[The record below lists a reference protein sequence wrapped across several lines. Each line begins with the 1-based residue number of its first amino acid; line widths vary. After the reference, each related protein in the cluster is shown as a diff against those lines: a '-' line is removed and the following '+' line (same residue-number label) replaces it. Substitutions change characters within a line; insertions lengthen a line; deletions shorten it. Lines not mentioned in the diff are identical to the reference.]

1 MMRSMFSGVSGMRNF
16 QYELDVIGNNISNVN
31 TVGFKGSRV
40 TFQTALL
47 QTLKAAR
54 APQNNVGG
62 TNPIQIGLGSQLAT
76 VDKIMTQGSF
86 QNTGRKL
93 DLAIQGD
100 GFFVLSDGQGYYY
113 TRAGALDVDMNG
125 TLIHSSTGMKV
136 QGWTAVQDPTTGQ
149 RYIDTNQPI
158 GDIVISAGMTMPANA
173 TTLARMEGNLNSTSG
188 ILPFAMTV
196 TDDNGQQHTVRFVFS
211 RTEQDIA
218 RQNGPF
224 TENQSYTWRA
234 YDESN
239 ALIGEGYVVVNQFGR
254 VVESSANSRRF
265 EFLTVSAANQKQIT
279 NTDITGTVPPDGDY
293 TVQVVNRFGQVIYNG
308 PVTISNGQFTID
320 DDDIRANEPYVVIF
334 SRDSDVGT
342 VTATNNEVINQNDFQ
357 ADNIP
362 VPPDGTYNVRVLDS
376 TGSQKFSGP
385 ITISNGQFEIRDS
398 NIQAGQEYTII
409 FSRVP
414 DVLNFRAS
422 QNNRITQADIFADV
436 PPDGNYTVRVIDSS
450 GTTIFS
456 GPIPISNG
464 QFTIDDDDIQAN
476 QQYTILFISE
486 ELAPANE
493 VVVAPGASISIPS
506 SGELRFYE
514 SDSPSNFVVA
524 RFESPRYV
532 TAVEVYDT
540 LGNPYSL
547 YIEFIRLG
555 QFEDM
560 KNAWIWRV
568 YTASGEPITYIDANG
583 QTSYNNTP
591 YIGGVVDFN
600 ESGRLST
607 LYGITWDENNQ
618 TFQVSDS
625 ELRTIQFDASHMGDG
640 TVTIDLDLT
649 ALTQFAGANSATFT
663 YQNGNALGTL
673 QSFAI
678 NEAGQ
683 IIGTFSNGL
692 TDLLGQVALA
702 IFNNPAGLTE
712 VGNSLYV
719 PSANSG
725 LAQIGAAGTG
735 GRGTLIPGALEMSNV
750 DLAEEF
756 TRMIIAQ
763 RGFQANARVITTADT
778 ILGELVALRR

>member
-76 VDKIMTQGSF
+76 MDKVMTQGSF

-113 TRAGALDVDMNG
+113 TRAGALDVDMKG

-136 QGWTAVQDPTTGQ
+136 QGWIAIQDPTTGQ

-173 TTLARMEGNLNSTSG
+173 TTSARMEGNLNSTSG
-188 ILPFAMTV
+188 IMPFAMTV
-196 TDDNGQQHTVRFVFS
+196 TDNNGQQRTVRFVFS
-211 RTEQDIA
+211 KTNTDFA

-234 YDESN
+234 YDENNNLLGTSY
-239 ALIGEGYVVVNQFGR
+239 IVVNQFGR
-254 VVESSANSRRF
+254 VV
-265 EFLTVSAANQKQIT
+265 
-279 NTDITGTVPPDGDY
+279 
-293 TVQVVNRFGQVIYNG
+293 
-308 PVTISNGQFTID
+308 
-320 DDDIRANEPYVVIF
+320 
-334 SRDSDVGT
+334 DSG
-342 VTATNNEVINQNDFQ
+342 
-357 ADNIP
+357 
-362 VPPDGTYNVRVLDS
+362 LS
-376 TGSQKFSGP
+376 
-385 ITISNGQFEIRDS
+385 
-398 NIQAGQEYTII
+398 
-409 FSRVP
+409 
-414 DVLNFRAS
+414 
-422 QNNRITQADIFADV
+422 
-436 PPDGNYTVRVIDSS
+436 
-450 GTTIFS
+450 
-456 GPIPISNG
+456 
-464 QFTIDDDDIQAN
+464 
-476 QQYTILFISE
+476 
-486 ELAPANE
+486 E

-514 SDSPSNFVVA
+514 SDSPSNFVTA
-524 RFESPRYV
+524 KFESPRYV

-555 QFEDM
+555 QFQGIR
-560 KNAWIWRV
+560 NAWIWRV
-568 YTASGEPITYIDANG
+568 YTASGEPIRYIDANG

-591 YIGGVVDFN
+591 YVGGVVDFN

-607 LYGITWDENNQ
+607 LYGITWDEATQ

-640 TVTIDLDLT
+640 TVTINLDLT
-649 ALTQFAGANSATFT
+649 SLTQFAGANSATFT

-702 IFNNPAGLTE
+702 VFNNPAGLTE
-712 VGNSLYV
+712 IGNSLYV

-756 TRMIIAQ
+756 TKMIIAQ

>member
-76 VDKIMTQGSF
+76 VDKVMTQGSF

-136 QGWTAVQDPTTGQ
+136 QGWIAIQDPTTGQ

-188 ILPFAMTV
+188 IMPFAMTV

-211 RTEQDIA
+211 KTNTDFAI
-218 RQNGPF
+218 QNGPF

-234 YDESN
+234 YDEN
-239 ALIGEGYVVVNQFGR
+239 NNLLGESYIVVNQFGR
-254 VVESSANSRRF
+254 VV
-265 EFLTVSAANQKQIT
+265 
-279 NTDITGTVPPDGDY
+279 
-293 TVQVVNRFGQVIYNG
+293 
-308 PVTISNGQFTID
+308 
-320 DDDIRANEPYVVIF
+320 
-334 SRDSDVGT
+334 DSG
-342 VTATNNEVINQNDFQ
+342 
-357 ADNIP
+357 
-362 VPPDGTYNVRVLDS
+362 LS
-376 TGSQKFSGP
+376 
-385 ITISNGQFEIRDS
+385 
-398 NIQAGQEYTII
+398 
-409 FSRVP
+409 
-414 DVLNFRAS
+414 
-422 QNNRITQADIFADV
+422 
-436 PPDGNYTVRVIDSS
+436 
-450 GTTIFS
+450 
-456 GPIPISNG
+456 
-464 QFTIDDDDIQAN
+464 
-476 QQYTILFISE
+476 
-486 ELAPANE
+486 E

-514 SDSPSNFVVA
+514 SDSPSNFVTA
-524 RFESPRYV
+524 KFESPRYV

-547 YIEFIRLG
+547 YIEFTRLG
-555 QFEDM
+555 QFQGM

-591 YIGGVVDFN
+591 YVGGVVDFN

-607 LYGITWDENNQ
+607 LYGITWDEATQ

-640 TVTIDLDLT
+640 TVTINLDLT

-702 IFNNPAGLTE
+702 VFNNPAGLTE
-712 VGNSLYV
+712 IGNSLYV

-756 TRMIIAQ
+756 TKMIIAQ

>member
-76 VDKIMTQGSF
+76 VDKVMTQGSF

-136 QGWTAVQDPTTGQ
+136 QGWIAIQDPTTGQ

-158 GDIVISAGMTMPANA
+158 GDIIISAGMTMPANA

-188 ILPFAMTV
+188 IMPFAMTV

-211 RTEQDIA
+211 KTNTDFAI
-218 RQNGPF
+218 QNGPF

-234 YDESN
+234 YDEN
-239 ALIGEGYVVVNQFGR
+239 NNLLGESYIVVNQFGR
-254 VVESSANSRRF
+254 VV
-265 EFLTVSAANQKQIT
+265 
-279 NTDITGTVPPDGDY
+279 
-293 TVQVVNRFGQVIYNG
+293 
-308 PVTISNGQFTID
+308 
-320 DDDIRANEPYVVIF
+320 
-334 SRDSDVGT
+334 DSG
-342 VTATNNEVINQNDFQ
+342 
-357 ADNIP
+357 
-362 VPPDGTYNVRVLDS
+362 LS
-376 TGSQKFSGP
+376 
-385 ITISNGQFEIRDS
+385 
-398 NIQAGQEYTII
+398 
-409 FSRVP
+409 
-414 DVLNFRAS
+414 
-422 QNNRITQADIFADV
+422 
-436 PPDGNYTVRVIDSS
+436 
-450 GTTIFS
+450 
-456 GPIPISNG
+456 
-464 QFTIDDDDIQAN
+464 
-476 QQYTILFISE
+476 
-486 ELAPANE
+486 E

-514 SDSPSNFVVA
+514 SDSPSNFVTA
-524 RFESPRYV
+524 KFESPRYV

-555 QFEDM
+555 QFQGM

-583 QTSYNNTP
+583 QTSYNSTP
-591 YIGGVVDFN
+591 YVGGVVDFN

-607 LYGITWDENNQ
+607 LYGITWDEATQ

-625 ELRTIQFDASHMGDG
+625 ELRTIQFDATHMGDG
-640 TVTIDLDLT
+640 TVTINLDLT
-649 ALTQFAGANSATFT
+649 SLTQFAGANSATFT

-702 IFNNPAGLTE
+702 VFNNPAGLTE
-712 VGNSLYV
+712 IGNSLYV

-756 TRMIIAQ
+756 TKMIIAQ

>member
-76 VDKIMTQGSF
+76 MDKVMTQGSF

-136 QGWTAVQDPTTGQ
+136 QGWIAIQDPTTGQ

-188 ILPFAMTV
+188 IMPFAMTV
-196 TDDNGQQHTVRFVFS
+196 TDDNGQQRTVRFVFS
-211 RTEQDIA
+211 KTNTDFA

-234 YDESN
+234 YDENNNLLGTSY
-239 ALIGEGYVVVNQFGR
+239 IVVNQFGR
-254 VVESSANSRRF
+254 VV
-265 EFLTVSAANQKQIT
+265 
-279 NTDITGTVPPDGDY
+279 
-293 TVQVVNRFGQVIYNG
+293 
-308 PVTISNGQFTID
+308 
-320 DDDIRANEPYVVIF
+320 
-334 SRDSDVGT
+334 DSG
-342 VTATNNEVINQNDFQ
+342 
-357 ADNIP
+357 
-362 VPPDGTYNVRVLDS
+362 LS
-376 TGSQKFSGP
+376 
-385 ITISNGQFEIRDS
+385 
-398 NIQAGQEYTII
+398 
-409 FSRVP
+409 
-414 DVLNFRAS
+414 
-422 QNNRITQADIFADV
+422 
-436 PPDGNYTVRVIDSS
+436 
-450 GTTIFS
+450 
-456 GPIPISNG
+456 
-464 QFTIDDDDIQAN
+464 
-476 QQYTILFISE
+476 
-486 ELAPANE
+486 E

-514 SDSPSNFVVA
+514 SDSPSNFVTA
-524 RFESPRYV
+524 KFESPRYV

-555 QFEDM
+555 QFQGIR
-560 KNAWIWRV
+560 NAWIWRV

-591 YIGGVVDFN
+591 YVGGVVDFN

-607 LYGITWDENNQ
+607 LYGITWDEATQ

-640 TVTIDLDLT
+640 TVTINLDLT
-649 ALTQFAGANSATFT
+649 SLTQFAGANSAAFT

-702 IFNNPAGLTE
+702 VFNNPAGLTE
-712 VGNSLYV
+712 IGNSLYV

-756 TRMIIAQ
+756 TKMIIAQ

>member
-76 VDKIMTQGSF
+76 VDKVMTQGSF

-136 QGWTAVQDPTTGQ
+136 QGWIAIQDPTTGQ

-188 ILPFAMTV
+188 IMPFAMTV

-211 RTEQDIA
+211 KTNTDFAI
-218 RQNGPF
+218 QNGPF

-234 YDESN
+234 YDENNNLLGTSY
-239 ALIGEGYVVVNQFGR
+239 IVVNQFGR
-254 VVESSANSRRF
+254 VV
-265 EFLTVSAANQKQIT
+265 
-279 NTDITGTVPPDGDY
+279 
-293 TVQVVNRFGQVIYNG
+293 
-308 PVTISNGQFTID
+308 
-320 DDDIRANEPYVVIF
+320 
-334 SRDSDVGT
+334 DSG
-342 VTATNNEVINQNDFQ
+342 
-357 ADNIP
+357 
-362 VPPDGTYNVRVLDS
+362 LS
-376 TGSQKFSGP
+376 
-385 ITISNGQFEIRDS
+385 
-398 NIQAGQEYTII
+398 
-409 FSRVP
+409 
-414 DVLNFRAS
+414 
-422 QNNRITQADIFADV
+422 
-436 PPDGNYTVRVIDSS
+436 
-450 GTTIFS
+450 
-456 GPIPISNG
+456 
-464 QFTIDDDDIQAN
+464 
-476 QQYTILFISE
+476 
-486 ELAPANE
+486 E

-514 SDSPSNFVVA
+514 SDSPSNFVTA
-524 RFESPRYV
+524 KFESPRYV

-555 QFEDM
+555 QFQGIR
-560 KNAWIWRV
+560 NAWIWRV

-583 QTSYNNTP
+583 QTSYNTTP
-591 YIGGVVDFN
+591 YVGGVVDFN

-607 LYGITWDENNQ
+607 LYGITWDEATQ

-640 TVTIDLDLT
+640 TVTINLDLT

-702 IFNNPAGLTE
+702 VFNNPAGLTE
-712 VGNSLYV
+712 IGNSLYV

-756 TRMIIAQ
+756 TKMIIAQ

>member
-76 VDKIMTQGSF
+76 MDKVMTQGSF

-136 QGWTAVQDPTTGQ
+136 QGWIAIQDPTTGQ

-188 ILPFAMTV
+188 IMPFAMTV
-196 TDDNGQQHTVRFVFS
+196 TDDNGQQRTVRFVFS
-211 RTEQDIA
+211 KTNTDFA

-234 YDESN
+234 YDENNNLLGTSY
-239 ALIGEGYVVVNQFGR
+239 IVVNQFGR
-254 VVESSANSRRF
+254 VV
-265 EFLTVSAANQKQIT
+265 
-279 NTDITGTVPPDGDY
+279 
-293 TVQVVNRFGQVIYNG
+293 
-308 PVTISNGQFTID
+308 
-320 DDDIRANEPYVVIF
+320 
-334 SRDSDVGT
+334 DSG
-342 VTATNNEVINQNDFQ
+342 
-357 ADNIP
+357 
-362 VPPDGTYNVRVLDS
+362 LS
-376 TGSQKFSGP
+376 
-385 ITISNGQFEIRDS
+385 
-398 NIQAGQEYTII
+398 
-409 FSRVP
+409 
-414 DVLNFRAS
+414 
-422 QNNRITQADIFADV
+422 
-436 PPDGNYTVRVIDSS
+436 
-450 GTTIFS
+450 
-456 GPIPISNG
+456 
-464 QFTIDDDDIQAN
+464 
-476 QQYTILFISE
+476 
-486 ELAPANE
+486 E

-514 SDSPSNFVVA
+514 SDSPSNFVTA
-524 RFESPRYV
+524 KFESPRYV

-555 QFEDM
+555 QFQGIR
-560 KNAWIWRV
+560 NAWIWRV
-568 YTASGEPITYIDANG
+568 YTASGEPIRYIDANG
-583 QTSYNNTP
+583 QTSYNTTP
-591 YIGGVVDFN
+591 YVGGVVDFN

-607 LYGITWDENNQ
+607 LYGITWDEATQ

-640 TVTIDLDLT
+640 TVTINLDLT
-649 ALTQFAGANSATFT
+649 SLTQFAGANSATFT

-702 IFNNPAGLTE
+702 VFNNPAGLTE
-712 VGNSLYV
+712 IGNSLYV

-756 TRMIIAQ
+756 TKMIIAQ

>member
-1 MMRSMFSGVSGMRNF
+1 MFSGVSGMRNF

-76 VDKIMTQGSF
+76 VDKVMTQGSF

-136 QGWTAVQDPTTGQ
+136 QGWIAIQDPTTGQ

-173 TTLARMEGNLNSTSG
+173 TTSARMEGNLNSTSG
-188 ILPFAMTV
+188 IMPFAMTV
-196 TDDNGQQHTVRFVFS
+196 TDDNGQQRTVRFVFS
-211 RTEQDIA
+211 KTNDDFA

-234 YDESN
+234 YDEN
-239 ALIGEGYVVVNQFGR
+239 NNLLGESY
-254 VVESSANSRRF
+254 
-265 EFLTVSAANQKQIT
+265 I
-279 NTDITGTVPPDGDY
+279 
-293 TVQVVNRFGQVIYNG
+293 VVNRFG
-308 PVTISNGQFTID
+308 
-320 DDDIRANEPYVVIF
+320 RVV
-334 SRDSDVGT
+334 DSG
-342 VTATNNEVINQNDFQ
+342 
-357 ADNIP
+357 
-362 VPPDGTYNVRVLDS
+362 LS
-376 TGSQKFSGP
+376 
-385 ITISNGQFEIRDS
+385 
-398 NIQAGQEYTII
+398 
-409 FSRVP
+409 
-414 DVLNFRAS
+414 
-422 QNNRITQADIFADV
+422 
-436 PPDGNYTVRVIDSS
+436 
-450 GTTIFS
+450 
-456 GPIPISNG
+456 
-464 QFTIDDDDIQAN
+464 
-476 QQYTILFISE
+476 
-486 ELAPANE
+486 E

-514 SDSPSNFVVA
+514 SDSPSNFVTA
-524 RFESPRYV
+524 KFESPRYV

-555 QFEDM
+555 QFQGIR
-560 KNAWIWRV
+560 NAWIWRV

-591 YIGGVVDFN
+591 YVGGVVDFN

-607 LYGITWDENNQ
+607 LYGITWDEATQ

-640 TVTIDLDLT
+640 TVTINLDLT
-649 ALTQFAGANSATFT
+649 SLTQFAGANSATFT

-702 IFNNPAGLTE
+702 VFNNPAGLTE
-712 VGNSLYV
+712 IGNSLYV

-756 TRMIIAQ
+756 TKMIIAQ

>member
-76 VDKIMTQGSF
+76 VDKVMTQGSF

-100 GFFVLSDGQGYYY
+100 GFFVLSDGKGYYY

-136 QGWTAVQDPTTGQ
+136 QGWIAIQDPTTGQ

-188 ILPFAMTV
+188 IMPFAMTV

-211 RTEQDIA
+211 KTNADFAI
-218 RQNGPF
+218 QNGPF

-234 YDESN
+234 YDENNNLLGTSY
-239 ALIGEGYVVVNQFGR
+239 IVVNQFGR
-254 VVESSANSRRF
+254 VV
-265 EFLTVSAANQKQIT
+265 
-279 NTDITGTVPPDGDY
+279 
-293 TVQVVNRFGQVIYNG
+293 
-308 PVTISNGQFTID
+308 
-320 DDDIRANEPYVVIF
+320 
-334 SRDSDVGT
+334 DSG
-342 VTATNNEVINQNDFQ
+342 
-357 ADNIP
+357 
-362 VPPDGTYNVRVLDS
+362 LS
-376 TGSQKFSGP
+376 
-385 ITISNGQFEIRDS
+385 
-398 NIQAGQEYTII
+398 
-409 FSRVP
+409 
-414 DVLNFRAS
+414 
-422 QNNRITQADIFADV
+422 
-436 PPDGNYTVRVIDSS
+436 
-450 GTTIFS
+450 
-456 GPIPISNG
+456 
-464 QFTIDDDDIQAN
+464 
-476 QQYTILFISE
+476 
-486 ELAPANE
+486 E

-514 SDSPSNFVVA
+514 SDSPSNFVTA
-524 RFESPRYV
+524 KFESPRYV

-547 YIEFIRLG
+547 YIEFTRLG
-555 QFEDM
+555 QFQGM

-591 YIGGVVDFN
+591 YVGGVVDFN

-607 LYGITWDENNQ
+607 LYGITWDEDTQ

-640 TVTIDLDLT
+640 TVTINLDLT
-649 ALTQFAGANSATFT
+649 SLTQFAGANSATFT

-712 VGNSLYV
+712 IGNSLYV

-756 TRMIIAQ
+756 TKMIIAQ

>member
-76 VDKIMTQGSF
+76 VDKVMTQGSF

-136 QGWTAVQDPTTGQ
+136 QGWIAIQDPTTGQ

-188 ILPFAMTV
+188 IMPFAMTV

-211 RTEQDIA
+211 KTNTDFAI
-218 RQNGPF
+218 QNGPF

-234 YDESN
+234 YDENNNLLGTSY
-239 ALIGEGYVVVNQFGR
+239 IVVNQFGR
-254 VVESSANSRRF
+254 VV
-265 EFLTVSAANQKQIT
+265 
-279 NTDITGTVPPDGDY
+279 
-293 TVQVVNRFGQVIYNG
+293 
-308 PVTISNGQFTID
+308 
-320 DDDIRANEPYVVIF
+320 
-334 SRDSDVGT
+334 DSG
-342 VTATNNEVINQNDFQ
+342 
-357 ADNIP
+357 
-362 VPPDGTYNVRVLDS
+362 LS
-376 TGSQKFSGP
+376 
-385 ITISNGQFEIRDS
+385 
-398 NIQAGQEYTII
+398 
-409 FSRVP
+409 
-414 DVLNFRAS
+414 
-422 QNNRITQADIFADV
+422 
-436 PPDGNYTVRVIDSS
+436 
-450 GTTIFS
+450 
-456 GPIPISNG
+456 
-464 QFTIDDDDIQAN
+464 
-476 QQYTILFISE
+476 
-486 ELAPANE
+486 E

-514 SDSPSNFVVA
+514 SDSPSNFVTA
-524 RFESPRYV
+524 KFESPRYV

-547 YIEFIRLG
+547 YIEFTRLG
-555 QFEDM
+555 QFQGM

-591 YIGGVVDFN
+591 YVGGVVDFN

-607 LYGITWDENNQ
+607 LYGITWDEATQ

-640 TVTIDLDLT
+640 TVTINLDLT

-712 VGNSLYV
+712 IGNSLYV

-756 TRMIIAQ
+756 TKMIIAQ

>member
-76 VDKIMTQGSF
+76 VDKIMIQGSF

-136 QGWTAVQDPTTGQ
+136 QGWRAIQDPTTGQ

-173 TTLARMEGNLNSTSG
+173 TSLARMEGNLNSTSG

-211 RTEQDIA
+211 RTSTDFAI
-218 RQNGPF
+218 QNGPF

-239 ALIGEGYVVVNQFGR
+239 TLIGEGYVVVNQFGR
-254 VVESSANSRRF
+254 VVESGNYLFSTLNPTSSYTINATANGTINVTDPDTKNGTYYVMVTDSNGRIIYQGENTSTNGTMTINDTDIVAGRSYNVYLYFRRN
-265 EFLTVSAANQKQIT
+265 TVSGVTPASDDQIT
-279 NTDITGTVPPDGDY
+279 HTNITNSLDIPPDGTYRVRVIDES
-293 TVQVVNRFGQVIYNG
+293 NDQVIFEGSVN
-308 PVTISNGQFTID
+308 VSNGQFTIN
-320 DDDIRANEPYVVIF
+320 DDDIE
-334 SRDSDVGT
+334 
-342 VTATNNEVINQNDFQ
+342 
-357 ADNIP
+357 
-362 VPPDGTYNVRVLDS
+362 S
-376 TGSQKFSGP
+376 T
-385 ITISNGQFEIRDS
+385 
-398 NIQAGQEYTII
+398 
-409 FSRVP
+409 
-414 DVLNFRAS
+414 
-422 QNNRITQADIFADV
+422 
-436 PPDGNYTVRVIDSS
+436 GNYTVEFVSTVS
-450 GTTIFS
+450 L
-456 GPIPISNG
+456 P
-464 QFTIDDDDIQAN
+464 
-476 QQYTILFISE
+476 L
-486 ELAPANE
+486 NE

-514 SDSPSNFVVA
+514 SDSPSNFVTA
-524 RFESPRYV
+524 KFESPRYV

-547 YIEFIRLG
+547 YIEFVRLG

-560 KNAWIWRV
+560 QNAWIWRV

-583 QTSYNNTP
+583 QTSYNDTP
-591 YIGGVVDFN
+591 YVGGVVDFN

-607 LYGITWDENNQ
+607 LYGITWDEATQ
-618 TFQVSDS
+618 TFTVGNV

-640 TVTIDLDLT
+640 TVTINLDLT
-649 ALTQFAGANSATFT
+649 SLTQFAGANSATFT

-702 IFNNPAGLTE
+702 VFNNPAGLTE
-712 VGNSLYV
+712 IGNSLYV

-756 TRMIIAQ
+756 TKMIIAQ

>member
-76 VDKIMTQGSF
+76 VDKVMTQGSF

-136 QGWTAVQDPTTGQ
+136 QGWIAIQDPTTGQ

-173 TTLARMEGNLNSTSG
+173 TTLARMQGNLNSTSG
-188 ILPFAMTV
+188 IMPFAMTV

-211 RTEQDIA
+211 KTNDDFA

-234 YDESN
+234 YDEN
-239 ALIGEGYVVVNQFGR
+239 NNLLGESY
-254 VVESSANSRRF
+254 
-265 EFLTVSAANQKQIT
+265 I
-279 NTDITGTVPPDGDY
+279 
-293 TVQVVNRFGQVIYNG
+293 VVNRFG
-308 PVTISNGQFTID
+308 
-320 DDDIRANEPYVVIF
+320 RVV
-334 SRDSDVGT
+334 DSG
-342 VTATNNEVINQNDFQ
+342 
-357 ADNIP
+357 
-362 VPPDGTYNVRVLDS
+362 LS
-376 TGSQKFSGP
+376 
-385 ITISNGQFEIRDS
+385 
-398 NIQAGQEYTII
+398 
-409 FSRVP
+409 
-414 DVLNFRAS
+414 
-422 QNNRITQADIFADV
+422 
-436 PPDGNYTVRVIDSS
+436 
-450 GTTIFS
+450 
-456 GPIPISNG
+456 
-464 QFTIDDDDIQAN
+464 
-476 QQYTILFISE
+476 
-486 ELAPANE
+486 E

-514 SDSPSNFVVA
+514 SDSPSNFVTA
-524 RFESPRYV
+524 KFESPRYV

-555 QFEDM
+555 QFEGM

-583 QTSYNNTP
+583 QTSYNTTP
-591 YIGGVVDFN
+591 YVGGVVDFN

-607 LYGITWDENNQ
+607 LYGITWDEDTQ

-625 ELRTIQFDASHMGDG
+625 ELRTIQFDATHMGDG
-640 TVTIDLDLT
+640 TVTINLDLT
-649 ALTQFAGANSATFT
+649 ALTQFAGANSAAFT

-702 IFNNPAGLTE
+702 VFNNPAGLTE
-712 VGNSLYV
+712 IGNSLYV

-756 TRMIIAQ
+756 TKMIIAQ